1 VAPYKP
7 GPQAHYLVDKR
18 AESEKNI
25 QDVLSWLTSQLA
37 SIEKKVGSMAVGL
50 SKVQEKVDLAMTT
63 ISLVQEEQVLVANQ
77 SRARSSSSSALGGDG
92 IMGPGLAAPSTAS
105 VGG

>member
-7 GPQAHYLVDKR
+7 GPQAHYLVDKM

-37 SIEKKVGSMAVGL
+37 SIEKKVGNMAVGL
-50 SKVQEKVDLAMTT
+50 SKV
-63 ISLVQEEQVLVANQ
+63 
-77 SRARSSSSSALGGDG
+77 
-92 IMGPGLAAPSTAS
+92 
-105 VGG
+105 